1 MQKKFVTNLII
12 LLFLNL
18 LIKPF
23 WILVIE
29 PYVQDQVGN
38 EAYGEYYALFNFS
51 FLLNILLDFGITN
64 FNNKNIAQNS
74 HLLTKH
80 FSSLFVLK
88 LALAMLYIVA
98 TIIVGFFI
106 GYDVRLTKLLIVLGF
121 NQFLISLV
129 LYLRSNLLGLHYFK
143 TDAFIS
149 VLDRIIMIGIVG
161 SMLWTNLTNHEMDVM
176 WFAYAQTI
184 GYLVTATVAF
194 FIVVGKTESM
204 KLKWNLPF
212 SIMILKK
219 SFPFAVLVLLMT
231 FYNRID
237 SVMLER
243 LLPAK
248 EAIFEWKYKE
258 LKAAQM
264 TQKTPDAE
272 LDRQVKR
279 FEKLSLHNGPD
290 QSGIYAK
297 AYRLLDAVNMIAYLF
312 SVLLLPMF
320 SRMLKYN
327 ESIEQL
333 TKLAFTLL
341 ATAAVVVGVGCAFYS
356 QELMGMLYND
366 HIGQASAVFMVLMS
380 CFTAISTSYVFGTLL
395 TANGNLKELNMVAA
409 GGMIINILLNVL
421 LICVFNMEAAGAAI
435 SSLITQLLAAVAQVL
450 IVQRKFKFRVNYRL
464 LVTLFVYIS
473 GVIATNMVCHTYLM
487 SPGKHGWVLGFVVMT
502 GVSLAWAFAI
512 RLVSIKGIYRIMKYG

>member
-29 PYVQDQVGN
+29 PHVQDQVGN

-88 LALAMLYIVA
+88 LALALLYIAA
-98 TIIVGFFI
+98 TIVVGLFI
-106 GYDVRLTKLLIVLGF
+106 GYDVRLTKLLLVLGF

-129 LYLRSNLLGLHYFK
+129 LYLRSNLLGLHLFK
-143 TDAFIS
+143 TDALVS
-149 VLDRIIMIGIVG
+149 VLDRVIMIGIVG
-161 SMLWTNLTNHEMDVM
+161 AMLWTNLFGGALDVM
-176 WFAYAQTI
+176 SFAYAQTV
-184 GYLVTATVAF
+184 GYFATAAIAF
-194 FIVVGKTESM
+194 FIVVSKTDAL

-212 SIMILKK
+212 SLMILKK

-243 LLPAK
+243 LMPGK
-248 EAIFEWKYKE
+248 EAVIERKYEE
-258 LKAAQM
+258 LKSEQAKRTA
-264 TQKTPDAE
+264 PDAE
-272 LDRQVKR
+272 LDRQVAR
-279 FEKLSLHNGPD
+279 FEKLSLSNGPD

-320 SRMLKYN
+320 SRMIKYN
-327 ESIEQL
+327 ESVEQL

-341 ATAAVVVGVGCAFYS
+341 ATCAVVVAVGCAFYS
-356 QELMGMLYND
+356 KELMGALYAD
-366 HIGQASAVFMVLMS
+366 HIGQASSVFTVLMC
-380 CFTAISTSYVFGTLL
+380 CFSAISTSYVFGTLL
-395 TANGNLKELNMVAA
+395 TANGNLRELNLMAA
-409 GGMIINILLNVL
+409 GGMVINILMNVL
-421 LICVFNMEAAGAAI
+421 LISVFNMEATGAAI
-435 SSLITQLLAAVAQVL
+435 SSLSTQMITAIAQVL
-450 IVQRKFKFRVNYRL
+450 IVQRKFRFRVNYRL
-464 LVTLFVYIS
+464 LTTLLVFIA

-487 SPGKHGWVLGFVVMT
+487 SPGRHGWVFGFAVMT

-512 RLVSIKGIYRIMKYG
+512 RLVSIKGIYRIVKYG